1 MIFIHHFCVF
11 KSVQRC
17 LFASGAVLTVK
28 VQCDGRIAFAQLVLG
43 RHLVFT
49 GILNGNV
56 FDFKG
61 GVVFLAV
68 FVDRKLR
75 KRRLKVFSRALGDF
89 DSISRKLVHVS

>member
-1 MIFIHHFCVF
+1 MCF

-28 VQCDGRIAFAQLVLG
+28 VQCDGGIAFAQLVLG

-49 GILNGNV
+49 GILNGNI

-75 KRRLKVFSRALGDF
+75 EKRFKVFSRALSDF
-89 DSISRKLVHVS
+89 DSISSQCGHVFAIKLGE